1 MTQTNNMSSQV
12 PFLNVAETA
21 RVKLAEHYEYSRTDN
36 SIRRFVLLSNLMR
49 QPPQPVQPSGSVDLA
64 APFQKKE
71 DQQQQHQL
79 AQSWLD
85 ACLDDLISD
94 DEPPTILYNP
104 VPIPSHSAMQ
114 QQWNTNEQ
122 QQIENLNEDD
132 EDVPPLC
139 SSASSDDS
147 IWSNDSE
154 DEI

>member
-12 PFLNVAETA
+12 PYINVAETA

-36 SIRRFVLLSNLMR
+36 SIRRFVLLSNLLR
-49 QPPQPVQPSGSVDLA
+49 QPPQPSGSVDLP
-64 APFQKKE
+64 APLQKK
-71 DQQQQHQL
+71 DDQL
-79 AQSWLD
+79 AQSWFD

-94 DEPPTILYNP
+94 DEPTPIHYNP
-104 VPIPSHSAMQ
+104 VPIPSHTTMQ
-114 QQWNTNEQ
+114 QEQWDE
-122 QQIENLNEDD
+122 QQIEDLNEDD

-154 DEI
+154 DEL

>member
-1 MTQTNNMSSQV
+1 MTQTNNMSTQV
-12 PFLNVAETA
+12 PFSNVAETA

-36 SIRRFVLLSNLMR
+36 SIRRFVLLSNLLR
-49 QPPQPVQPSGSVDLA
+49 QPPQPVQPSGSVDLPV
-64 APFQKKE
+64 PFQKKE
-71 DQQQQHQL
+71 DQQQHQL

-94 DEPPTILYNP
+94 DEPPSILYTP
-104 VPIPSHSAMQ
+104 VPIPSHSTMQ
-114 QQWNTNEQ
+114 QQWNTNEPE
-122 QQIENLNEDD
+122 QIDNLNEDD

>member
-12 PFLNVAETA
+12 PYINVAETA

-36 SIRRFVLLSNLMR
+36 SIRRFVLLSNLLR
-49 QPPQPVQPSGSVDLA
+49 QPPQPIQTSGSVDLP
-64 APFQKKE
+64 APFQKKD
-71 DQQQQHQL
+71 DQQQHKL

-94 DEPPTILYNP
+94 DEPPPILYNP
-104 VPIPSHSAMQ
+104 IPIPSHSAML
-114 QQWNTNEQ
+114 QQWNTNEP
-122 QQIENLNEDD
+122 QIENLNEDD